1 MVVLRADPWMPDYGM
16 GFDVSVEESPLPQAD
31 PFVETEDWSRPI
43 HPAPAAPD
51 PLWFVDGVR
60 RVELRLLAEEK
71 DRRVPGL
78 FGSYAVGAVRCDGRA
93 AFGEHR
99 VARAV
104 VVGGGILA
112 ERAEVA
118 CGSATL
124 CFEPVSDASVDPNQ
138 PLARLQ
144 DLMRESENA
153 LAAHLTG
160 GDDGLVLA
168 DGPLR
173 LGESVGAPVVGVV
186 KRFVR
191 QYLEPAQEALL
202 SSLQTGQRT
211 PVFALLDRTA
221 TVRGYSW
228 YARLL
233 SLRPPWHD
241 RAGMVRCEVRVG
253 VGRDRAIGLADTVTA
268 RLPSFAGRPSDP
280 RTPQNLAPVA
290 GLEGWLR
297 HRMGAAAMIRRS
309 LVVWLATR
317 EG

>member
-1 MVVLRADPWMPDYGM
+1 MPDYGM

-31 PFVETEDWSRPI
+31 PFVETQDWSAPI
-43 HPAPAAPD
+43 HPAPAPPD

-60 RVELRLLAEEK
+60 RVDLRVLAEEG

-93 AFGEHR
+93 SFGEHR

-104 VVGGGILA
+104 VVGGGIAA
-112 ERAEVA
+112 ERTEVV

-124 CFEPVSDASVDPNQ
+124 CFEPVSEASVDPDR

-144 DLMRESENA
+144 DLMRESENV

-160 GDDGLVLA
+160 AEDGLVLA

-191 QYLEPAQEALL
+191 RYLEPAQEGLL
-202 SSLQTGQRT
+202 AALQTGQRT

-233 SLRPPWHD
+233 SLGPPWHD
-241 RAGMVRCEVRVG
+241 RAGMVRCEVRAG
-253 VGRDRAIGLADTVTA
+253 VGRDRAIALADEVTA
-268 RLPSFAGRPSDP
+268 RLPSFAGRPTDP

-297 HRMGAAAMIRRS
+297 HRLGAAAMIRRA
-309 LVVWLATR
+309 LVTHLFER
-317 EG
+317 EGAA